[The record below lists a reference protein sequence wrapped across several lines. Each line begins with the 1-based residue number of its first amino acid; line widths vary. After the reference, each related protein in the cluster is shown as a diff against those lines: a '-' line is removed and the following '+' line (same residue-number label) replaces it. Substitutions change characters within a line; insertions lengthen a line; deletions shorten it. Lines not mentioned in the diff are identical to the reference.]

1 MMCFKPISSYLL
13 LCSLS
18 LLLASGTAACQN
30 SGSRLAPL
38 VEQLKSNRQPVRDS
52 AAARIYR
59 LGREGLTKAEAREAL
74 EAAAARFPNSGEE
87 WEAPEMVLID
97 AAGSVQDPGQADI
110 IRNHF
115 ARYSKAAK
123 FRALNLL
130 ASMERSE
137 ATRAYTD
144 LALKHARE
152 LPDLP
157 IGTLG
162 EKPRDLRILF
172 PALLKLGD
180 IPEMEYGVFQLL
192 LSFFEKSQFRRGEF
206 DEHAQVL
213 LDAYRR
219 HESVLRPR
227 QQAAG
232 VAWMRE
238 TEYLQSRAI
247 AGLLLDLM
255 AHFDSR
261 EVRAELHEALSY
273 RDPWLKLF
281 AITSSL
287 RGGTVVPAAHF
298 AEVAAAPETRGWLF
312 RNLSE
317 QNRSDLFPP
326 MYATKQSFA
335 ESAMVSWLTYP
346 TELGSVPDS
355 IELMRTIS
363 EGDDEYYLFRFNSSD
378 PDWAGEGWM
387 AGVAGPFDRTAPP
400 SPDAGGGTF
409 SAFEPWESKTPEEHL
424 QSLADILD
432 KAYKNNQEMKE
443 ALENSRR

>member
-1 MMCFKPISSYLL
+1 MPFKPISSSLL
-13 LCSLS
+13 LCSL

-30 SGSRLAPL
+30 SGSRLTPL
-38 VEQLKSNRQPVRDS
+38 IEQLKSGRQSVRDS

-59 LGREGLTKAEAREAL
+59 LGKQGLTRAEAREAL
-74 EAAAARFPNSGEE
+74 EGAAASFPNSGEE
-87 WEAPEMVLID
+87 WQAPEMALVD
-97 AAGSVQDPGQADI
+97 AAASVQDPEQADI
-110 IRNHF
+110 IRKHF
-115 ARYSKAAK
+115 ARYSKGAK
-123 FRALNLL
+123 FKALNLL

-144 LALKHARE
+144 LAVKHARE

-157 IGTLG
+157 IGTLA
-162 EKPRDLRILF
+162 EKPRDREILF

-192 LSFFEKSQFRRGEF
+192 LSYFEKSQFRHGAF
-206 DEHAQVL
+206 DKHAQVL
-213 LDAYRR
+213 LGAYRR

-227 QQAAG
+227 QQSSG
-232 VAWMRE
+232 ITWMRE
-238 TEYLQSRAI
+238 TEYLENRAI

-255 AHFDSR
+255 GYFDTP
-261 EVRAELHEALSY
+261 EIRAELDQALSY

-281 AITSSL
+281 AVLSSL

-298 AEVAAAPETRGWLF
+298 TEVAAAPETRGWLF
-312 RNLSE
+312 RNLSQ
-317 QNRSDLFPP
+317 QNRSDLFPLL
-326 MYATKQSFA
+326 YATQQSLA

-363 EGDDEYYLFRFNSSD
+363 DGDDEYYLFRFRSSH
-378 PDWAGEGWM
+378 PDWADEGWM

-424 QSLADILD
+424 QSLSDILE
-432 KAYKNNQEMKE
+432 KAYENNQELMKS
-443 ALENSRR
+443 LENDNH